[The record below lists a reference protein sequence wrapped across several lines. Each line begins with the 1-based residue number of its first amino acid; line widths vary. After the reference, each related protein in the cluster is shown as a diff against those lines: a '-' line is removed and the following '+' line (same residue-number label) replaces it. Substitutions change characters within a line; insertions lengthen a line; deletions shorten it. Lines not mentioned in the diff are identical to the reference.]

1 MAIFIIL
8 LLLYSYRDD
17 GDDRHWIV
25 SSRHVGNCREDE
37 GWIQVIDKPK
47 PGRDRCVCSY
57 ENVEKYPAIMYA
69 KGNRKTRWADRSK
82 LIHIQNKKTYLGALR
97 FGSAL
102 YA

>member
-1 MAIFIIL
+1 MLIL
-8 LLLYSYRDD
+8 IKLKEFDVVYLRICNAVIHAHFVSKYRDD
-17 GDDRHWIV
+17 DDDRHWIV

-37 GWIQVIDKPK
+37 GWIQVVDKPK

-82 LIHIQNKKTYLGALR
+82 
-97 FGSAL
+97 
-102 YA
+102 